1 MVRIY
6 RGRIGRKMKR
16 LLLGAFSVFAL
27 SACATI
33 APDAAPAADSSEVK
47 PLFGADDP
55 YPVNPIN
62 LRRTTLV
69 VKDAEASLALYRD
82 ALGFEIVYDQ
92 ELTSP
97 GLSSRHG
104 ADGKNRSRLVLT
116 QTNSAEIGMLGIWQF
131 LDQTEKDLAEPEAAD
146 FTPGKIVLLFH
157 TKDLEEK
164 FAAAASVP
172 GVTVL
177 GSPKE
182 RRYPSPAGEIVVMV
196 SMLVDPDGHT
206 IELNEK
212 LFDPREQ

>member
-1 MVRIY
+1 MKTLF
-6 RGRIGRKMKR
+6 IGA
-16 LLLGAFSVFAL
+16 LSALAL

-33 APDAAPAADSSEVK
+33 APDTGAGAEPTEAN
-47 PLFGADDP
+47 PLFGSDDP

-97 GLSSRHG
+97 GLSMRHG

-131 LDQTEKDLAEPEAAD
+131 LDQTEKDLAAPTPAD

-157 TKDLEEK
+157 TKDLEAK